1 MGELERC
8 MVQRR
13 PRPPMKRKFAM
24 TAFVTTHQLT
34 QHAGANRVESALAGA
49 SQIKRGISGTRG
61 LATLLLSAIV
71 AAVMVVANQVMDSVT
86 EGHLLVMWMAMWISA
101 FIALALFATPARN
114 LAQRVKTG
122 LDAWSAGVAQRRADE
137 RLMAAAQA
145 DPRVMQDLQAVMQRA
160 EADQPA
166 GEAQA
171 PHIVRMN
178 VRAKRLAR
186 LYTNQV

>member
-1 MGELERC
+1 
-8 MVQRR
+8 
-13 PRPPMKRKFAM
+13 M
-24 TAFVTTHQLT
+24 TAFVNTNQLT
-34 QHAGANRVESALAGA
+34 QHAGANRVESAIAGA
-49 SQIKRGISGTRG
+49 SQIKCGISGTRG

-114 LAQRVKTG
+114 LAQRMKTG
-122 LDAWSAGVAQRRADE
+122 LDAWSAGIAQRRADE
-137 RLMAAAQA
+137 RLMAAAHA
-145 DPRVMQDLQAVMQRA
+145 DPRVMHDLQAVMQRA

-166 GEAQA
+166 GKAQA

-178 VRAKRLAR
+178 ARAKRLAR
-186 LYTNQV
+186 LYTNQI

>member
-13 PRPPMKRKFAM
+13 PRLTMKRKLAM
-24 TAFVTTHQLT
+24 TAFINGNQITHHT
-34 QHAGANRVESALAGA
+34 GAARIESAIAGA
-49 SQIKRGISGTRG
+49 SQFKRGISGTRG

-71 AAVMVVANQVMDSVT
+71 AAVMVVANQVMESST

-101 FIALALFATPARN
+101 FIALALFASPARD

-122 LDAWSAGVAQRRADE
+122 LDSWSAGVAQSRADD
-137 RLMAAAQA
+137 RLMAAEQA
-145 DPRVMQDLQAVMQRA
+145 DPRVMQDLQAVMRRA
-160 EADQPA
+160 EAEQAADDVL
-166 GEAQA
+166 A
-171 PHIVRMN
+171 PHIVRLN
-178 VRAKRLAR
+178 ARARRLAR